1 MGSAGGASPASFR
14 FLTGMLPN
22 INETI
27 TTGQPK
33 NKYPNITKSGSAI
46 RVIAKT
52 AQESKKKTIDEND
65 KADEI
70 I

>member
-1 MGSAGGASPASFR
+1 MD
-14 FLTGMLPN
+14 
-22 INETI
+22 
-27 TTGQPK
+27 K
-33 NKYPNITKSGSAI
+33 KYC
-46 RVIAKT
+46 VIAKT